1 MNLDAF
7 QKNIKKFFF
16 EYRIHLFVFLLT
28 VFIALTIAHPA
39 VLLNDEFITTNQLH
53 QLQAGHQI
61 VVNEGKYGLAEN
73 GSMSGYFGYRSNVLG
88 YSLFLPLISL
98 PSYWMIE
105 ITGENFVYF
114 ILILWTLISLF
125 LILFINH
132 FFMEFSTI
140 YSRKWA
146 PAAYIAVFIL
156 FFINLFFYSG
166 FPVDPVSN
174 YPEILAIVFTNIILL
189 GISAV
194 LIYEINYA
202 IFKVPA
208 YSFFGTIVCLFSS
221 SYIFWVTHCK
231 DHILVLPIFSAIFLC
246 LVYHI
251 TTNDYWYLPLSFLLC
266 GILAWVRPE
275 LALWISL
282 LVIIVLC
289 FTLVRHLRL
298 HTHKQSIV
306 LLCCSPLFV
315 FIGALPFFLNNY
327 LVTKNIF
334 LPVQSLYLSENTT
347 TTIMHQPNSSIRVAG
362 VKSFESVIGMFLPSI
377 PGSPVDFFRDILE
390 IFFLPQ
396 NGSISVLAVV
406 PLFFTM
412 GIVAGILLL
421 LKKISITLEE
431 RRIIFL
437 AFGISA
443 VVFLTYIGQAHLLNT
458 DKGIIPDIRYLTPL
472 YLPLTIIGLILLH
485 SFEIFRRDMKYVV
498 RYLFLIAILGTC
510 FILVVTPLAYSGIVY
525 SENGVILPIGKFF
538 SLYTITIVILT
549 LISLIL
555 GFYLKKGYPIM
566 TYLVLLL
573 CSLPFFWQISI
584 ILFYL
589 TFSGFAGHILWI
601 PIARVIWQIILSI
614 YAIAFK

>member
-221 SYIFWVTHCK
+221 S
-231 DHILVLPIFSAIFLC
+231 
-246 LVYHI
+246 
-251 TTNDYWYLPLSFLLC
+251 
-266 GILAWVRPE
+266 
-275 LALWISL
+275 
-282 LVIIVLC
+282 
-289 FTLVRHLRL
+289 
-298 HTHKQSIV
+298 
-306 LLCCSPLFV
+306 
-315 FIGALPFFLNNY
+315 
-327 LVTKNIF
+327 
-334 LPVQSLYLSENTT
+334 
-347 TTIMHQPNSSIRVAG
+347 
-362 VKSFESVIGMFLPSI
+362 
-377 PGSPVDFFRDILE
+377 
-390 IFFLPQ
+390 
-396 NGSISVLAVV
+396 
-406 PLFFTM
+406 
-412 GIVAGILLL
+412 
-421 LKKISITLEE
+421 
-431 RRIIFL
+431 
-437 AFGISA
+437 
-443 VVFLTYIGQAHLLNT
+443 
-458 DKGIIPDIRYLTPL
+458 
-472 YLPLTIIGLILLH
+472 
-485 SFEIFRRDMKYVV
+485 
-498 RYLFLIAILGTC
+498 
-510 FILVVTPLAYSGIVY
+510 
-525 SENGVILPIGKFF
+525 
-538 SLYTITIVILT
+538 
-549 LISLIL
+549 
-555 GFYLKKGYPIM
+555 
-566 TYLVLLL
+566 
-573 CSLPFFWQISI
+573 
-584 ILFYL
+584 
-589 TFSGFAGHILWI
+589 
-601 PIARVIWQIILSI
+601 
-614 YAIAFK
+614 